1 MMRLY
6 YAVAAAICLAGS
18 VQAAT
23 APDIAGSERIEAMTL
38 ENGLKI
44 IVWPDFDIPNVAWYH
59 WVRAGSRN
67 EYPGITGLSH
77 FFEHMMFNG
86 TSRREPGEFDRIME
100 SNGGANNAY
109 TSSDVT
115 VYTDWVPAAAL
126 EVTMD
131 LESDRF
137 QNLAFVPEVV
147 ESERGVVYSE
157 RRSSLDNQNINLLY
171 EQVQA
176 TAFVAHPYQ
185 FPTIGWPSDI
195 ENWTLEDLQ
204 TFFKTYYAPNNTT
217 LVIAGAVRPVDVF
230 ELAERYFGRIPAQ
243 PEPAP
248 IRTTEP
254 PQQGQRRLEIRKP
267 GQTPIIETAF
277 HIPRGSD
284 PEMPAMVMLM
294 DILATGSSSRLHQ
307 RLVEQEQLVVEVDSY
322 HDEGF
327 DPGLAWLFAILP
339 PGGDLE
345 RVEEVLFEELDRI
358 AADGVSAAELAKAR
372 NIQLAKFWRKLATID
387 GKADLLGTY
396 EVFHGDFRK
405 LLEVPMR
412 FEAVTAER
420 IQKLAARV
428 FRKQNSTV
436 GLLIPEDSETEE
448 GS

>member
-1 MMRLY
+1 
-6 YAVAAAICLAGS
+6 
-18 VQAAT
+18 
-23 APDIAGSERIEAMTL
+23 
-38 ENGLKI
+38 
-44 IVWPDFDIPNVAWYH
+44 
-59 WVRAGSRN
+59 
-67 EYPGITGLSH
+67 
-77 FFEHMMFNG
+77 
-86 TSRREPGEFDRIME
+86 
-100 SNGGANNAY
+100 
-109 TSSDVT
+109 
-115 VYTDWVPAAAL
+115 
-126 EVTMD
+126 
-131 LESDRF
+131 
-137 QNLAFVPEVV
+137 V

-307 RLVEQEQLVVEVDSY
+307 RLVEQDQLVVEVDSY

-405 LLEVPMR
+405 LLEVPMQ
-412 FEAVTAER
+412 FESVTAER
-420 IQKLAARV
+420 IQNLAARV
-428 FRKQNSTV
+428 FRKQNSPV

>member
-1 MMRLY
+1 MMRLS
-6 YAVAAAICLAGS
+6 YAVAAAFCLAGN

-23 APDIAGSERIEAMTL
+23 APDVAGSERIEAMTL

-157 RRSSLDNQNINLLY
+157 RRSSLDNQNVNLLY

-217 LVIAGAVRPVDVF
+217 LVIAGAVRPADVF
-230 ELAERYFGRIPAQ
+230 KLAARYFGRIPAQ

-248 IRTTEP
+248 IRTSEP

-277 HIPRGSD
+277 HIPRASD
-284 PEMPAMVMLM
+284 PEMPAIVMLM

-327 DPGLAWLFAILP
+327 GPGLAWFFAILP

-358 AADGVSAAELAKAR
+358 AADGVSTAELAKAR
-372 NIQLAKFWRKLATID
+372 NIQLARFWRKLATID

-405 LLEVPMR
+405 LLEVPMQ

-420 IQKLAARV
+420 VQNLAARV

-448 GS
+448 GP

>member
-1 MMRLY
+1 
-6 YAVAAAICLAGS
+6 
-18 VQAAT
+18 
-23 APDIAGSERIEAMTL
+23 
-38 ENGLKI
+38 
-44 IVWPDFDIPNVAWYH
+44 
-59 WVRAGSRN
+59 
-67 EYPGITGLSH
+67 
-77 FFEHMMFNG
+77 
-86 TSRREPGEFDRIME
+86 
-100 SNGGANNAY
+100 
-109 TSSDVT
+109 
-115 VYTDWVPAAAL
+115 
-126 EVTMD
+126 
-131 LESDRF
+131 
-137 QNLAFVPEVV
+137 
-147 ESERGVVYSE
+147 
-157 RRSSLDNQNINLLY
+157 
-171 EQVQA
+171 
-176 TAFVAHPYQ
+176 
-185 FPTIGWPSDI
+185 
-195 ENWTLEDLQ
+195 
-204 TFFKTYYAPNNTT
+204 
-217 LVIAGAVRPVDVF
+217 
-230 ELAERYFGRIPAQ
+230 
-243 PEPAP
+243 
-248 IRTTEP
+248 
-254 PQQGQRRLEIRKP
+254 
-267 GQTPIIETAF
+267 
-277 HIPRGSD
+277 
-284 PEMPAMVMLM
+284 MPAMVMLM